1 MLQSLSIKNYALID
15 DIKVDLEANLNM
27 ITGQTGAG
35 KSIILGALGLLLGSR
50 AQLDAAKDQSI
61 KCIIE
66 GHFDIAN
73 YRLGA
78 FFKEHDLDFDEQTI
92 IRRELLPSGKSR
104 AFVNDTPVNL
114 GVLLALGEVLIDV
127 HSQHQTLSLGQGNFG
142 YYILD
147 ALAQTR
153 TELTEY
159 QEKRNA
165 WIAAQAAFQKLLD
178 GQAAALK
185 ELDYNT
191 FLLDELNEI
200 SLDQTNET
208 AIEEELSTL
217 SNVEQ
222 LELGLGEAHALLSE
236 QDHGIG
242 DKLRALNHTLSPIAN
257 VSPVFESLSE
267 RAHSL
272 QIELSDVQQEIY
284 ESIEGL
290 EHDPARLKHLE
301 QRSQKL
307 YDLKRKHAV
316 LDVSELIEIEK
327 DLTQK
332 VQLATDNDSLV
343 LAAKDELQNATDQLD
358 IVAAKLHKNR
368 KSKIPMIQE
377 GIVAVLR
384 QLEIPDSQFLFS
396 LTESEDYSIYG
407 KGKLEIL
414 FSANR
419 GVSPIA
425 LKKGAS
431 GGELSRV
438 MLAIKSLL
446 AKNIS
451 LPTLIFD
458 EIDTG
463 VSGSIANKMG
473 DVMQQ
478 MGRSMQVVCIT
489 HLPQVA
495 AKGYVQFKVYK
506 EVQGDTASTK
516 IARLNQEERI
526 VEIAQMLGGQKLSES
541 AINHAKE
548 LLN

>member
-1 MLQSLSIKNYALID
+1 LLQSLSIKNYALID